1 MPKESSNGRVTLAVL
16 GTKLDA
22 LTISFNGFKQDF
34 TKHLDDYKQT
44 QFDVDRLKVSSDNRK
59 WHFRAVWVAFI
70 SFVSAV
76 GITYFK

>member
-22 LTISFNGFKQDF
+22 LTNSVDEFKHDF
-34 TKHLDDYKQT
+34 VRHLDDYKRT
-44 QFDVDRLKVSSDNRK
+44 QFDVDRLKISADSRK
-59 WHFRAVWVAFI
+59 WHFRALWVAFV
-70 SFVSAV
+70 SFVSAI

>member
-1 MPKESSNGRVTLAVL
+1 VPKESTNGRVTLAVL

-22 LTISFNGFKQDF
+22 LTDSFNGFKQDF

-44 QFDVDRLKVSSDNRK
+44 QFDVDRLKVSADNHK
-59 WHFRAVWVAFI
+59 WHFRAVWVALVSFI
-70 SFVSAV
+70 SAV